1 MTSEGST
8 AAIGF
13 RVLVVED
20 DFLVAQRLKRQLVSL
35 GCEVIGPAGTVE
47 IARNLIRETE
57 LDAAILDIAMT
68 PGTSAPVARDLQY
81 RDLPFVFVTGYGNL
95 RMLPDD
101 LRGHRVLMK
110 PLDRETLHE
119 AITTMVRN
127 EERQQRE

>member
-8 AAIGF
+8 GLTGY

-20 DFLVAQRLKRQLVSL
+20 DFLVAQRLKRQLTSL
-35 GCEVIGPAGTVE
+35 GCEVIGPAATVDV
-47 IARNLIRETE
+47 ARNLIREHE

-81 RDLPFVFVTGYGNL
+81 RDLPFVFVTGSGNL

-101 LRGHRVLMK
+101 LRGQRVLMK
-110 PLDRETLHE
+110 PLDRETLEE
-119 AITTMVRN
+119 AIVTMVRE